1 MDLDKI
7 MGQHLTRAFDPNR
20 TIPEATFDK
29 FLAFL
34 RSTPTS
40 LNLQAWHSY
49 VMTSAESKE
58 RLASCLGEMFEAGNR
73 SKVVDASH
81 AIIFTTRA
89 GVTDNHLQAMFAQE
103 NADGRFPEGEIRD
116 GWQRSVH
123 DFIDW
128 HTYNFKDVPY
138 WMEKQT
144 YMTVGLAM
152 MAAAELGIEALPLE
166 GFDPHSVDAEF
177 KIRED
182 GYTTTLL
189 LALGYP
195 DLTKVSDK
203 PISRLT
209 GDRMFTYI

>member
-1 MDLDKI
+1 VDLDKI
-7 MGQHLTRAFDPNR
+7 MSKHLTRAFDPNR
-20 TIPEATFDK
+20 SISDATFSK

-40 LNLQAWHSY
+40 LNLQAWHFY
-49 VMTSAESKE
+49 VMSSTESKQ
-58 RLASCLGEMFEAGNR
+58 RLAGCLGEMFEAGNR
-73 SKVVDASH
+73 SKVITASH

-89 GVTDNHLQAMFAQE
+89 EVTESHLQNVFAQE
-103 NADGRFPEGEIRD
+103 DADGRFPESDIRD

-123 DFIDW
+123 DFIAW
-128 HTYNFKDVPY
+128 HTYNFKDIPH

-182 GYTTTLL
+182 GHTTTLL

-195 DLTKVSDK
+195 DLGKVSDK
-203 PISRLT
+203 PISRLAA
-209 GDRMFTYI
+209 DQIFTYV